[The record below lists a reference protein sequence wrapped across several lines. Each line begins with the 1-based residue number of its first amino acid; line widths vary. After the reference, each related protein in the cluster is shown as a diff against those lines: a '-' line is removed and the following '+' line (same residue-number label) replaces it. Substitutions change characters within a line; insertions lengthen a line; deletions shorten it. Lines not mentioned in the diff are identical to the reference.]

1 MVELMSVL
9 VAVSLGGL
17 LVQVVLALLL
27 WLNLRHDE
35 VVQSVRRRV
44 RALAWRDKLRL
55 GTRLMRD
62 RRVPVHVRLIP
73 PALALYLASPLDIV
87 PDFIPVLGQL
97 DDLLVLGIGVGLM
110 VKLTPAGVLSEH
122 LDRLEGL
129 P

>member
-62 RRVPVHVRLIP
+62 GRVPVHVRLIP

-97 DDLLVLGIGVGLM
+97 DDLLVLGIGVGLL
-110 VKLTPAGVLSEH
+110 VKLTPGGVLNEH

-129 P
+129 S